1 MASLQREVQFEPAMA
16 LDGGLDGL
24 DFYRRIASKAAEHL
38 NPGGSLYLEVG
49 EGESADVLRM
59 VRAGLDCKASG
70 VLKDLNGIERIVW
83 ARCN

>member
-1 MASLQREVQFEPAMA
+1 MKLLAIDPGTERSAYA
-16 LDGGLDGL
+16 LIRAD
-24 DFYRRIASKAAEHL
+24 YTIVSAAKDE
-38 NPGGSLYLEVG
+38 NRN
-49 EGESADVLRM
+49 VLRM